1 MKGNGMELAEYSEIV
16 QYWGNQVLENRGK
29 NAELTLK
36 FCTDIINYGMKNG
49 DDKLMGFGYYY
60 RGETYYCLNDGNRF
74 IEEISQALSCLNKAE
89 EWELMAKCYNFLGIW
104 AINRGNAPI
113 ALDYYLNG
121 IGYCSQ
127 HHLDKEEAVLNIN
140 VGAMNIQCR
149 RYIEAEVYIQKAYN
163 YMKLAQEDPGYHGYM
178 NVIYLNMAKCLLYQ
192 NRMEEAGERFRRIY
206 MDHWDYLEE
215 SDRLV
220 VYSTEALYYH
230 RLGQNDRRDKSIAQ
244 VQQRLNSNMPLLDMS
259 DDLFDYAVLLL
270 EADKAEEFWKMI
282 EMLETMI
289 RNCAIINMQLQL
301 TALKIRFYR
310 KHGQNAEYLQEAG
323 LYYELSEIKEK
334 ETQNMIANIL
344 NLRKSLESANRVRRE
359 VEAQNRILLEKSEV
373 DPLTHIANRSRLS
386 EYAEEIF
393 ARSIQTNSSLV
404 VEILDIDYF
413 KEFND
418 NYGHQAGDGCLRAV
432 AEAIGSEARKH
443 NGFCARYGGDEF
455 VLLYENVSPD
465 QAFSYAAE
473 LKERIAQK
481 QIPHA
486 FSKEY
491 SYVTISQGMCWGEP
505 AEGQKVWDYLHTA
518 DNMLYRVKTRC
529 RNSYCLGEAAEKDV
543 CRMERD

>member
-1 MKGNGMELAEYSEIV
+1 MELTEYNEIV
-16 QYWGNQVLENRGK
+16 QYWGKQVLENREK

-36 FCTDIINYGMKNG
+36 FCNDIITYGMKNG
-49 DDKLMGFGYYY
+49 DNKLMGFGHYYS
-60 RGETYYCLNDGNRF
+60 GETYYCLNDGNRF
-74 IEEISQALSCLNKAE
+74 IEEISEALACLDKAE
-89 EWELMAKCYNFLGIW
+89 EWELMVKCYNFLGIW
-104 AINRGNAPI
+104 AVNRGNLPVAM
-113 ALDYYLNG
+113 DYYLTG
-121 IGYCSQ
+121 IGCSAQ
-127 HHLDKEEAVLNIN
+127 HHLEKGEAILNIN
-140 VGAMNIQCR
+140 MAAMDIQCR
-149 RYIEAEVYIQKAYN
+149 RYIEAESYIQKSYN
-163 YMKLAQEDPGYHGYM
+163 YMKTISDDPAYHSYM
-178 NVIYLNMAKCLLYQ
+178 SIIYLNMVRCLIQ
-192 NRMEEAGERFRRIY
+192 QKRMEEAGEGLRRIY
-206 MDHWDYLEE
+206 VDHWDYLEE
-215 SDRLV
+215 SDHLLV
-220 VYSTEALYYH
+220 YCAEALYYH
-230 RLGQNDRRDKSIAQ
+230 RLENSDLRDQSIAK
-244 VQQRLNSNMPLLDMS
+244 VQQRLNSNVPLLDMS
-259 DDLFDYAVLLL
+259 DDMFDYAMLLL
-270 EADKAEEFWKMI
+270 EADKDDEFWTLI
-282 EMLETMI
+282 EILEPMI
-289 RNCAIINMQLQL
+289 RNCAIVNMQLQI
-301 TALKIRFYR
+301 TALKVRFYR

-323 LYYELSEIKEK
+323 LYFELSEIREK
-334 ETQNMIANIL
+334 ENQDMMANIL
-344 NLRKSLESANRVRRE
+344 SLRKRLDSANRVRRE

-386 EYAEEIF
+386 EYAEQIF
-393 ARSIQTNSSLV
+393 ARSIQLNSPLV

-455 VLLYENVSPD
+455 VLLYEGVTQD

-529 RNSYCLGEAAEKDV
+529 RNSYCLGEAADKDV